1 MTAEVPQSSFA
12 TMGSAI
18 VSSVSPRDESGLVSQ
33 AERAA
38 EYVIARARA
47 ASGHRFHQ
55 GRRVPPLPSG
65 ELGGALRFF
74 AEQRLHRVPTS
85 VARALLAWGAGF
97 PATLCTSIPEPCYVL
112 SLQARGERCV
122 SLLPDGVP
130 TGLHEDALAF
140 ALHDLCHLDKFM
152 DPEHHLGQVGFF
164 ACFHHATL
172 DTRFIEFVAPV
183 DEAFQKDLDHVG
195 SDMNGSAVFLFAALK
210 MKLKMA
216 VRRRC
221 GKDTGVPPLEGGV
234 LTTEESTASRR
245 RSPSC
250 SR

>member
-12 TMGSAI
+12 TMDSAI

-112 SLQARGERCV
+112 SLQARGER
-122 SLLPDGVP
+122 
-130 TGLHEDALAF
+130 
-140 ALHDLCHLDKFM
+140 
-152 DPEHHLGQVGFF
+152 
-164 ACFHHATL
+164 
-172 DTRFIEFVAPV
+172 
-183 DEAFQKDLDHVG
+183 
-195 SDMNGSAVFLFAALK
+195 
-210 MKLKMA
+210 
-216 VRRRC
+216 
-221 GKDTGVPPLEGGV
+221 
-234 LTTEESTASRR
+234 
-245 RSPSC
+245 
-250 SR
+250 